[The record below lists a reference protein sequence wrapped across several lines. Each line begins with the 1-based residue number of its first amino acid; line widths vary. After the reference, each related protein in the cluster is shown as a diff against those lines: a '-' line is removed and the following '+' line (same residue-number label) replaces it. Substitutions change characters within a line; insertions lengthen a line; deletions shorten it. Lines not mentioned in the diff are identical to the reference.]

1 MVKKLLNLKKSWIPS
16 STQKEK
22 EKIYEWP
29 KTFLLTL
36 KKFTKLWKMVF
47 WNATLSS
54 VKKRKKNVKK
64 KKLKT
69 IDILNSYSF
78 SRQITEE
85 MWKKWHFYLIL
96 GSTSEKKLENLE
108 KFRIPVPFQRS
119 FSLGKNGMSEK
130 KLTIRKIVGEKKRKI

>member
-1 MVKKLLNLKKSWIPS
+1 MMVGGRKDFLHGEEVIKFEKILNTFPHPKRKRKNLWVTKNLSPHS
-16 STQKEK
+16 Q
-22 EKIYEWP
+22 KIYEIVKNGILECHP
-29 KTFLLTL
+29 LL
-36 KKFTKLWKMVF
+36 
-47 WNATLSS
+47 A
-54 VKKRKKNVKK
+54 KKRKKNVKK

-130 KLTIRKIVGEKKRKI
+130 KIND

>member
-1 MVKKLLNLKKSWIPS
+1 MSDQKPFSSLSKNLRNCEKWYFGMPPSPRQKK
-16 STQKEK
+16 KEK
-22 EKIYEWP
+22 C
-29 KTFLLTL
+29 
-36 KKFTKLWKMVF
+36 
-47 WNATLSS
+47 
-54 VKKRKKNVKK
+54 KK

-130 KLTIRKIVGEKKRKI
+130 KIND